1 MNRERWRHLKE
12 IVADAMEKD
21 SPAAR
26 TALLMR
32 ECAGDLNLLSE
43 AESFLEGVE
52 TTTSGG
58 GDRWEECAEVASAA
72 LRRERA
78 LAPGQRIGAYVIL
91 RELGHGGM
99 ATVYLGAR
107 ADGYFEKE
115 VAIKVLKLG
124 SGSTAELIGRFRAER
139 EVLASLDHPNIA
151 NLFDAGTTENGLPYF
166 VMEYI
171 TGTPVTTYV
180 QDHELSIRQRLDL
193 FLKIC
198 AAVEVAHR
206 KRVVHR
212 DLKRNNILVND
223 KGEPKLL
230 DFGIAKLLEDNPLSA
245 TATRPATAHS
255 NLRFART
262 GTGRRSDGGERYLC
276 AWRLALRNANWSGPA
291 SFSQ

>member
-58 GDRWEECAEVASAA
+58 GDRWEECAEVARAA
-72 LRRERA
+72 RRRERA

-107 ADGYFEKE
+107 RRILRKG
-115 VAIKVLKLG
+115 G
-124 SGSTAELIGRFRAER
+124 SNQGIEARQRSTA
-139 EVLASLDHPNIA
+139 S
-151 NLFDAGTTENGLPYF
+151 
-166 VMEYI
+166 
-171 TGTPVTTYV
+171 
-180 QDHELSIRQRLDL
+180 
-193 FLKIC
+193 
-198 AAVEVAHR
+198 
-206 KRVVHR
+206 
-212 DLKRNNILVND
+212 
-223 KGEPKLL
+223 
-230 DFGIAKLLEDNPLSA
+230 
-245 TATRPATAHS
+245 
-255 NLRFART
+255 
-262 GTGRRSDGGERYLC
+262 
-276 AWRLALRNANWSGPA
+276 
-291 SFSQ
+291 